1 MLRSISPWGI
11 GAAGSMSGLLLRSQ
25 VFNLW
30 RRVPQRVR
38 QSVKRHVLRP
48 PERRGVRPTSPV
60 APLYICG
67 TLPSPTDL
75 GWSARL
81 TRALARDAGLQT
93 YELDVAHAF
102 AEGRKRAMPDT
113 AGPGTLIIHL
123 NPDQFAYGLS
133 FLPPETLADK
143 YVIGYCVWE
152 LERIPPDWMSALSLL
167 DEIWVP
173 SHFTRRAFQI
183 AGVKVPLRVV
193 PYILDAPPAAHSDRK
208 HFGLDEDSF
217 IVASVVNLRSSFA
230 RKNPVGTIA
239 AFQQAFSRQDKAI
252 LALKIGAADMDTP
265 GFAKLKRMA
274 AQDPRIRL
282 VCKDLS
288 DHEMWSFLASADVVM
303 SLHRAE
309 GFGIP
314 LAQGMLVGRPVVAT
328 GWSGNLD
335 FMPQHA
341 TCLVP
346 SRLVPVDDPDGI
358 YKGKSLTWAAPD
370 TAAAADFLRRLHADP
385 NLRFL
390 IGEAGRQSA
399 RRFMHHHRFR
409 LVGELRSWGRPPT
422 ELQQIFQAS
431 LAS

>member
-1 MLRSISPWGI
+1 
-11 GAAGSMSGLLLRSQ
+11 
-25 VFNLW
+25 
-30 RRVPQRVR
+30 
-38 QSVKRHVLRP
+38 
-48 PERRGVRPTSPV
+48 
-60 APLYICG
+60 
-67 TLPSPTDL
+67 LPSPTSL

-93 YELDVAHAF
+93 YELDIAHAF
-102 AEGRKRAMPDT
+102 AEGRKPKAMPNT

-123 NPDQFAYGLS
+123 NPHQFAYGLS
-133 FLPPETLADK
+133 FLPPEALADK

-152 LERIPPDWMSALSLL
+152 FERIPPDWVSALALL

-173 SHFTRRAFQI
+173 SHFTRRAFQV

-217 IVASVVNLRSSFA
+217 IVASIANLRSGFA
-230 RKNPVGTIA
+230 RKNPLGTIA
-239 AFQQAFSRQDKAI
+239 AFQQAFARQDKAI
-252 LALKIGAADMDTP
+252 LALKVGATDIDTP
-265 GFAKLKRMA
+265 GFSKLKRVA

-282 VCKDLS
+282 ICKDLS

-309 GFGIP
+309 GFGIS
-314 LAQGMLVGRPVVAT
+314 LAQGMLVGRPVIAT

-341 TCLVP
+341 ACLVP

-358 YKGKSLTWAAPD
+358 SRDGGLTWALPE

-390 IGEAGRQSA
+390 IGEAGRQSV

-409 LVGELRSWGRPPT
+409 LVGELRGWGKKPAELPS